1 MGTSTLVSTETFTK
15 LRAACIGKA
24 IAMQELRIVTATVVM
39 TFDLELSSTFDSKKF
54 DENVTDRFL
63 TEINEPLNM
72 ILTMRKD
79 VDHHLADVEL

>member
-1 MGTSTLVSTETFTK
+1 
-15 LRAACIGKA
+15 
-24 IAMQELRIVTATVVM
+24 MQELRIVTATVVM
-39 TFDLELSSTFDSKKF
+39 TFDLKLSSTFDSKKF
-54 DENVTDRFL
+54 DDSVTDRFL